1 MKKWHL
7 WLAASIGLVVIAG
20 MMIREFDVEALR
32 KVEFSPGFFL
42 GVVLAVLLFAMQNM
56 MLTLRFR
63 HLCQRKLSV
72 RQCFRI
78 NILCEFTSAVTPS
91 AVGGSGLAFIYLNRE
106 GVTMGR
112 SLFTMFA
119 ALLADEA
126 FLAVSSFLLYCLVP
140 HHLLFCMADGAGADV
155 ADTWVKGGVHVI
167 FLGSAVV
174 VTIWTLILYF
184 LLLHRPQ
191 SLGILL
197 KWCRRMPLLRR
208 FQNKV
213 KNFAEEMALASEEAK
228 QEGGRFWMRL
238 MGYTSLAW
246 LSRFAI
252 VVAILVAFH
261 VDGNMLL
268 AWCRQW
274 VMWMISILSPTPGGS
289 GVAELMFRL
298 YYSDFLPDASVAIL
312 AAMLWR
318 AIFYYPFLIMGAI
331 ALPKWLENKPAQTD
345 STENA

>member
-7 WLAASIGLVVIAG
+7 WLAVSIGLVVIVG
-20 MMIREFDVEALR
+20 MMIREFDVEVLSR
-32 KVEFSPGFFL
+32 IDLSPRFFL
-42 GVVLAVLLFAMQNM
+42 GVVMGVLLFAVQNL

-72 RQCFRI
+72 AEAFRI
-78 NILCEFTSAVTPS
+78 NVLCEFTSAVTPS
-91 AVGGSGLAFIYLNRE
+91 AVGGSGLAFVYLNRE
-106 GVTMGR
+106 GVSMGR
-112 SLFTMFA
+112 SIFTMFA

-126 FLAVSSFLLYCLVP
+126 FLAISCVLLYFCVP
-140 HHLLFCMADGAGADV
+140 SHLLFSLVDGVGISVDA
-155 ADTWVKGGVHVI
+155 TNEWIKGGVQVI
-167 FLGSAVV
+167 FIVS
-174 VTIWTLILYF
+174 TLIVV
-184 LLLHRPQ
+184 
-191 SLGILL
+191 S
-197 KWCRRMPLLRR
+197 
-208 FQNKV
+208 
-213 KNFAEEMALASEEAK
+213 EEMTMASEEAK
-228 QEGGRFWMRL
+228 LEGGRFWLQL

-252 VVAILVAFH
+252 VVAILIAFH
-261 VDGNMLL
+261 CQGNMLV

-318 AIFYYPFLIMGAI
+318 AIFYYPFLVMGTLV
-331 ALPKWLENKPAQTD
+331 LPKWIARN
-345 STENA
+345 